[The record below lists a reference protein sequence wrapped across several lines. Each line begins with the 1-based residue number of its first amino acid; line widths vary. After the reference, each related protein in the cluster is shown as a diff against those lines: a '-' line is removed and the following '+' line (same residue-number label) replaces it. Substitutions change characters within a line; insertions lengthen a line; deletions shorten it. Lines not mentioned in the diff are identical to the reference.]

1 MSSSLSPSTSDVND
15 SKQRQPL
22 PEDDDLSRTIL
33 HARQHRC
40 TRSIVAMA
48 TVVVLITAGLSTLL
62 VAYIFL
68 NRNVHRLSGQAIVT
82 TADLQY
88 IFTISNA
95 LCTFV
100 FLTVPLVI
108 SIYGYGVAA
117 EWLEASRVPGS
128 DNRPSRLQLGLLMS
142 ILQGA
147 NILSWFRVQSH
158 LSRITRN
165 GKRQVI
171 SRPRLLTRSAH
182 ALGILLALAYLTTA
196 LDFWFHLSSDSEILA
211 EILPHTSVI
220 GNTLFGKQIDWA
232 LCALYGSNATDLD
245 YQTPLGSICRL
256 VLADPSNWPNDL
268 ADADLQSYLSASLAE
283 GDRTALNTSI
293 SNQVV
298 FSDDQQIILVPPN
311 IPLNVTFEADTVGL
325 HPAFNCHGSPHLV
338 IDNKAIQ
345 ASQSY
350 NGVIFGVVNETGLV
364 SNGNN
369 PGYLPAFATVQTN
382 PFQLA
387 SLIMTQAYINLDQQN
402 DTFIGDTEF
411 YYTFQGVWSLQLCQ
425 VAVNDVAYRYG
436 SPNGSRTDGFQ
447 TISSTPSSLLTAT
460 LIATSIDSS
469 QILYLDFP
477 FDDFGPP
484 GSGPDIT
491 DAEYSRAY
499 ALTLGQ
505 TLLATSATIFNESQA
520 RNAQSTRI
528 VFGSKL
534 DLPSLALT
542 LAAALAYCLY
552 TIYIACNAVV
562 KSRSVDF
569 VKLAHGHMASPDP
582 ILHLMFDRT
591 ETLEIWKD
599 SDWPEVQSDR
609 LAVGI
614 VETRQGLSAFGVISG
629 SRSTSKTR
637 LLVSSPSCCSK
648 RSTGTILLFWL
659 VSTTLMSVPI
669 IMLIVY
675 IFVINS
681 FARHGSIFLTTA
693 RLKYLLAI
701 SKGLSTAASLVVP
714 LVTSMHAYSTASE
727 WLRSSKVANS
737 TATPSPQQ
745 LGALISIFQGANF
758 TVFAQSLHHL
768 SPFTRRSTRRKRLPT
783 PHILAHAL
791 LVLALLLTFSSLA
804 SVFDTWLHVS
814 SSAKNVELFHPH
826 PPSDATL
833 FGKQINETQCVYY
846 ATNPAEVTDPLH
858 PDLPELCGLYIPG
871 VADDV
876 YSAPEGIWTVFNSSE
891 SSRVV
896 FTQDRHAILVP
907 ASFPSDVQYIASTVG
922 VFSDC
927 QSITSRCVNPENHTA
942 PSIDALP
949 WFNCTGSPL
958 VDIDNSLLNP
968 STGPALFGVVN
979 STGYMI
985 SGNAP
990 PSALWAYQL
999 IKSNPFSLVGSS
1011 VAAAP
1016 AGQQNQSSD
1025 QGYFTDLG
1033 YYFAPGGALGANILY
1048 CNVTV
1053 RDLVYL
1059 YSSSAPS
1066 FQTLSFN
1073 DSSIR
1078 TTQLVATL
1086 SDSGVM
1092 SLNMDFILQAG
1103 ASADDYA
1110 LELSREMIGMSAWIW
1125 EPAQVQTIS
1134 GIEQV
1139 LGTEIHAIPLILYLA
1154 IVGLLSILT
1163 LAVCVQAIARSYKV
1177 PFTHLAHMRLTSLL
1191 PMIHLLFGPI
1201 DPTRTW
1207 KEGGTRL
1214 FNVESEKHRL
1224 NIGMIETSEGERSF
1238 GVTTADAEAD
1248 SAPTTNLEKSHGA
1261 GESVRSEQLN
1271 VPGPDVEQAGVG
1283 GEDYVIPDLRIS
1295 PPSPTSVLGVEE
1307 ANGPLNRNPI

>member
-325 HPAFNCHGSPHLV
+325 HVSCQSVTKACVDTNTTSIKPAFNCHGSPHLV

-599 SDWPEVQSDR
+599 SDWPE
-609 LAVGI
+609 
-614 VETRQGLSAFGVISG
+614 
-629 SRSTSKTR
+629 
-637 LLVSSPSCCSK
+637 
-648 RSTGTILLFWL
+648 
-659 VSTTLMSVPI
+659 
-669 IMLIVY
+669 
-675 IFVINS
+675 
-681 FARHGSIFLTTA
+681 
-693 RLKYLLAI
+693 YLLAI

-990 PSALWAYQL
+990 PSAPWAYQL

-1134 GIEQV
+1134 GIE
-1139 LGTEIHAIPLILYLA
+1139 
-1154 IVGLLSILT
+1154 
-1163 LAVCVQAIARSYKV
+1163 QAIARSYKV